1 MHKVVIS
8 VLGLDRPGLLA
19 AVSEALLAH
28 DCNIENVSQTL
39 LQSIFGAIL
48 LVSKPAALAD
58 KALEDALRTAVAP
71 LALDVSVKRFDV
83 VPAAGAAQ
91 DTQPF
96 VITTIGPD
104 SKGLVA
110 GISRVLA
117 DRGCNI
123 TNLQAVFKGGDDP
136 LNNMMI
142 YEVDVPNAVQLP
154 ELLRELETKAEA
166 LGLETNIQHRQIFE
180 AINRI

>member
-1 MHKVVIS
+1 MQKVVIS
-8 VLGLDRPGLLA
+8 VLGLDRPGILA
-19 AVSEALLAH
+19 AVSEALLSQ

-48 LVSKPAALAD
+48 LVTKPAALAD
-58 KALEDALRTAVAP
+58 KALEEALRSAVAP
-71 LALDVSVKRFDV
+71 LSLEVSVKRFDF
-83 VPAAGAAQ
+83 AAAAHTPS

-110 GISRVLA
+110 GISRMLA

-123 TNLQAVFKGGDDP
+123 TNLQALFKGGDNP

-142 YEVDVPNAVQLP
+142 YEVDVPEAVQLP
-154 ELLRELETKAEA
+154 ELVQELETKAEA
-166 LGLETNIQHRQIFE
+166 LGLEANIQHRQIFE